1 MNAKIIGMVAGL
13 GTVITGAIIS
23 KIVRS
28 EREKAEEAER
38 VQRFYELI
46 FDIREYVNDIGGEL
60 RRSLGV
66 LDKVRFISESERML
80 DATHRLVECIN
91 NANIG
96 INVDETE
103 DGIMFGIPTVD
114 LDDDTRTIMQALAT
128 VAANIKGLYKIVRVE
143 GSYGCAA
150 SHFRKNILDG
160 IKKIDAII

>member
-66 LDKVRFISESERML
+66 FSKVKFISESERML

-128 VAANIKGLYKIVRVE
+128 VAANIKGFHKAARTDLYMYQIADYKK
-143 GSYGCAA
+143 A
-150 SHFRKNILDG
+150 ILDG
-160 IKKIDAII
+160 VKKIDAII